1 MSKLVSLAVVVG
13 SVTLVWTGCG
23 QQSAPTGATGATG
36 ATGGASAASG
46 STSNGGSAST
56 ESASTGSASTGSAST
71 GGSGGAPVAMPF
83 FETDI
88 VPIFTKSC
96 GAGDTGCHHEVAYAA
111 TKAQDCRGWLSLK
124 DMPLG
129 SQIYGGP
136 MDGTPTGCPDVPL
149 YERLIQL
156 SAWQECGGAQ
166 KKYIVPC
173 DVEASYLFD
182 KIDMGPFCDSA
193 PGTPSAKMPQGKV
206 MDPKERETIRA
217 WILAGAPTKSGKG
230 VNCNS
235 GSTTSSASSTGSGM
249 MGQAPSAK
257 INHPG
262 DMEMRP
268 ANVAIPFI
276 GVGNDPEDGSLSGA
290 SLVWTSNLT
299 GLIGKGTTFSAP
311 LTAGTHVVTLT
322 VTDSNNNTAAASLTL
337 YIQ

>member
-1 MSKLVSLAVVVG
+1 MSKLASLAVVVG
-13 SVTLVWTGCG
+13 SVTLVWTGCSQEFVG
-23 QQSAPTGATGATG
+23 TGGSG
-36 ATGGASAASG
+36 ATGGASATSG
-46 STSNGGSAST
+46 STSNGSTSNGST
-56 ESASTGSASTGSAST
+56 STGSTSSGGT
-71 GGSGGAPVAMPF
+71 GGGPVATPF

-111 TKAQDCRGWLSLK
+111 TKAQDCRGWLALK
-124 DMPLG
+124 DIPLG

-136 MDGTPTGCPDVPL
+136 MDGTPTGCPDLPL
-149 YERLIQL
+149 YERLTQL
-156 SAWQECGGAQ
+156 SAWQECGGKQ

-173 DVEASYLFD
+173 DVDASYLFD
-182 KIDMGPFCDSA
+182 KVDDGPFCDSA
-193 PGTPSAKMPQGKV
+193 PNTPSAKMPQGKV

-217 WILAGAPTKSGKG
+217 WILAGAPRKNGG
-230 VNCNS
+230 AVNCNG
-235 GSTTSSASSTGSGM
+235 GSSTSSASSTGSGM
-249 MGQAPSAK
+249 IGQAPSAK

-276 GVGNDPEDGSLSGA
+276 GVGTDPEDGALSGA

-299 GLIGKGTTFSAP
+299 GLIGTGVTFNAP
-311 LTAGTHVVTLT
+311 LTAGTHVITLT
-322 VTDSNNNTAAASLTL
+322 VTDSNNNTSTASLTL

>member
-1 MSKLVSLAVVVG
+1 MSKLASLAVVVG
-13 SVTLVWTGCG
+13 SVTLVWTGCSSDPAG
-23 QQSAPTGATGATG
+23 TGASG
-36 ATGGASAASG
+36 ATGGASATSDSTSNG
-46 STSNGGSAST
+46 STSNGST
-56 ESASTGSASTGSAST
+56 STGSTSTGSAST
-71 GGSGGAPVAMPF
+71 GGTGGAPAAMPF

-111 TKAQDCRGWLSLK
+111 TKAQDCRGWLALK

-136 MDGTPTGCPDVPL
+136 MDGTPTGCPDLPL

-156 SAWQECGGAQ
+156 SAWQECGGKQ

-173 DVEASYLFD
+173 DVEASYVFD
-182 KIDMGPFCDSA
+182 KIDTGPFCDSA
-193 PGTPSAKMPQGKV
+193 PNVPSAKMPLGKE
-206 MDPKERETIRA
+206 MDPNERETIRA

-230 VNCNS
+230 VNCNG
-235 GSTTSSASSTGSGM
+235 GSSTSSASSTGSGM

-262 DMEMRP
+262 DQEMRP
-268 ANVAIPFI
+268 ANVAIPFV
-276 GVGNDPEDGSLSGA
+276 GVGTDPEDGTLSGA

-299 GLIGKGTTFSAP
+299 GLIGTGASFSAP
-311 LTAGTHVVTLT
+311 LTAGTHVVTLK
-322 VTDSNNNTAAASLTL
+322 VTDSNMNTSTASLTL

>member
-1 MSKLVSLAVVVG
+1 MSKLASFAIVVG
-13 SVTLVWTGCG
+13 SVTLVWTGCSSDPAG
-23 QQSAPTGATGATG
+23 TGASG
-36 ATGGASAASG
+36 ATGGASVTSG
-46 STSNGGSAST
+46 STST
-56 ESASTGSASTGSAST
+56 ESTSTGSTSTGSTSS
-71 GGSGGAPVAMPF
+71 GGTGGAPVAMPF

-111 TKAQDCRGWLSLK
+111 TKAQDCRGWLALK

-136 MDGTPTGCPDVPL
+136 MDGTPTGCPDLPL

-156 SAWQECGGAQ
+156 SAWQECGGKE
-166 KKYIVPC
+166 KKYIVPR

-182 KIDMGPFCDSA
+182 KIDLGPFCDSA
-193 PGTPSAKMPQGKV
+193 PGVPSAKMPQGKV

-230 VNCNS
+230 MNCNG
-235 GSTTSSASSTGSGM
+235 GSSTSSASSTGSGM
-249 MGQAPSAK
+249 IGQAPSAK

-262 DMEMRP
+262 DMEMRA
-268 ANVAIPFI
+268 ANVAIPFV
-276 GVGNDPEDGSLSGA
+276 GVATDPEDGALSGA

-299 GLIGKGTTFSAP
+299 GLIGTGANFSAP

-322 VTDSNNNTAAASLTL
+322 VTDSNKNTDADSLTL
-337 YIQ
+337 FIK